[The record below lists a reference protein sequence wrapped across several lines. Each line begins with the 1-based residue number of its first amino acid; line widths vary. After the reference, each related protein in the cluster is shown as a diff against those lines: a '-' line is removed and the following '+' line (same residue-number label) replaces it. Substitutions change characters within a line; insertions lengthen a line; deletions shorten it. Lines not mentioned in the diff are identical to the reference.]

1 MIWQEESIPAVRN
14 FSLKRYLGRWY
25 EIARLPH
32 RFERGMSASG
42 PITPKRRTVW
52 LQSKTAACATEN
64 FTASP
69 AKPGRKATRRS
80 ES

>member
-32 RFERGMSASG
+32 RFERGMSCVRAD
-42 PITPKRRTVW
+42 
-52 LQSKTAACATEN
+52 TEN